1 MAQKRDYYEVLGL
14 DRSATD
20 KDLKKSFR
28 SLARKY
34 HPDRST
40 EEDAEDRFKEIQE
53 AYAVLS
59 DEQKRAQYDRFGH
72 KGVGAS
78 FGGGGFQGFNMNF
91 DDIFSGNLN
100 DIFSSMFGGGGGGRG
115 GGRSR
120 RGRDI
125 LVNHPISFQSMYDG
139 DKEEMELD
147 LQSTCSSCEG
157 SGARDS
163 SSVSTCDTCKGAGQV
178 VVRQQMGPFV
188 QQSTQACRDCRGEGQ
203 IITHPC
209 KKCHGDGTVSK
220 SQTIR
225 FTIPSGAPDGT
236 RMRMRGRGEPAPR
249 GKGVNGDLIIE
260 LDVQLHPW
268 FERDGADLIMSIP
281 VGYPD
286 LVLGTTVSLEHIDGK
301 TLEIKIPKGA
311 TAGETLEIH
320 GRGLPRQRGG
330 RGNVVVL
337 LKLHIP
343 TKLDKATKK
352 QLQELKGSLGVSPD
366 DFGDKVREQ
375 AEERRQ

>member
-1 MAQKRDYYEVLGL
+1 MAEKRDYYEVLGV
-14 DRSATD
+14 DRNATD

-40 EEDAEDRFKEIQE
+40 EENAEDRFKEIQE

-59 DEQKRAQYDRFGH
+59 DEQKRGQYDRFGH
-72 KGVGAS
+72 KGVGSA

-100 DIFSSMFGGGGGGRG
+100 DIFSSMFGGGGGRG
-115 GGRSR
+115 GRRSQ

-125 LVNHPISFQSMYDG
+125 LVNHPVTFQAMFDG
-139 DKEEMELD
+139 EKEEMELD
-147 LQSTCSSCEG
+147 LQDTCQECAG
-157 SGARDS
+157 SGAKDPQD
-163 SSVSTCDTCKGAGQV
+163 VSACEVCDGAGQV
-178 VVRQQMGPFV
+178 IVRQQMGPFV
-188 QQSTQACRDCRGEGQ
+188 QQSTQTCRNCRGEGQ
-203 IITHPC
+203 LISNPC
-209 KKCHGDGTVSK
+209 KKCSGDGLVSK

-225 FTIPSGAPDGT
+225 FTVPAGAPDGT

-249 GKGVNGDLIIE
+249 GKGTKGDLIIE
-260 LDVQLHPW
+260 LDVQPHYW

-286 LVLGTTVSLEHIDGK
+286 LVLGATVSLDHLDGK
-301 TLEIKIPKGA
+301 SLDIVIPKGA
-311 TAGETLEIH
+311 TAGETLEIR

-330 RGNVVVL
+330 RGNVIVL
-337 LKLHIP
+337 LKLHVP
-343 TKLDKATKK
+343 SKLTKGTKK
-352 QLQELKGSLGVSPD
+352 QLAELQDSLGISQHEYA
-366 DFGDKVREQ
+366 DKVREQ
-375 AEERRQ
+375 AEERRR